1 MGGCSSKTSAHS
13 DDSLVPD
20 QKRFDQRKK
29 REEWQKSRQAIK
41 PDQQKRYIKAFET
54 VTSKWPVPYPWN
66 QKGRHTQGVI
76 LRVIEPKNLRD
87 EHFTLVARNTVKYVV
102 RVGFGSENMFDTTRL
117 AVSFNMPQVSN
128 KHAKFHFVRMR
139 DRSSIFLEDEV
150 SLNGTFLLKHAYE
163 NGPIMEKEVK
173 EMSNL
178 ADVEFVRFGQG
189 LLVALEATNIYWD
202 TEDEDTPLT
211 ERAKLSPDET
221 ITALIADGWYFPVP
235 FKKWG

>member
-1 MGGCSSKTSAHS
+1 MGPCISKSAAQS
-13 DDSLVPD
+13 EDAQVPD

-29 REEWQKSRQAIK
+29 RDDWQKTRQPTK
-41 PDQQKRYIKAFET
+41 SDQQKRYIKSFET
-54 VTSKWPVPYPWN
+54 ISSKWPVPYPWN

-76 LRVIEPKNLRD
+76 LRVVEPKNLRD
-87 EHFTLVARNTVKYVV
+87 DYFTLVARNTVKYVV
-102 RVGFGSENMFDTTRL
+102 RVGFGSENIFDTTRL
-117 AVSFNMPQVSN
+117 VMTFNLPQVSN

-163 NGPIMEKEVK
+163 GGPIMEKEVK

-178 ADVEFVRFGQG
+178 ADVEYVRFGQG
-189 LLVALEATNIYWD
+189 LLVSLEATNIFWD
-202 TEDEDTPLT
+202 TEEDDTPLT

-221 ITALIADGWYFPVP
+221 IAQMMGEGWYFPVA
-235 FKKWG
+235 FKKWS